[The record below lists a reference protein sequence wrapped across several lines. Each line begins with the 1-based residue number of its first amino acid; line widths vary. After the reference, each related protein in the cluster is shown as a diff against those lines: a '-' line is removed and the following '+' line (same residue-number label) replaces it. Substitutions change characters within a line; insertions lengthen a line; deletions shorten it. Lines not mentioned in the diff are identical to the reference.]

1 MAATGS
7 THYAPPRSDA
17 SPHST
22 PASNEKLPYP
32 HTSHGATPPAHCY
45 PLGSSIPRFMTPA
58 DTDTR
63 HKAHAQ
69 HRAPTAPRL
78 QRETPIPPYISRSHS
93 ASSLLRSSIPRLLT
107 SQPNAPPPNRAAPK
121 LPYSQTHP
129 HPNSRSNAPT
139 ARAPARLPLSSSRRP
154 PPERLCPCSRA
165 AGMNS

>member
-78 QRETPIPPYISRSHS
+78 QRKTPIPPYISRSHS
-93 ASSLLRSSIPRLLT
+93 ASSLLRSSIPRFTRPPRFLD
-107 SQPNAPPPNRAAPK
+107 PAPPDPTLRP
-121 LPYSQTHP
+121 QTHP